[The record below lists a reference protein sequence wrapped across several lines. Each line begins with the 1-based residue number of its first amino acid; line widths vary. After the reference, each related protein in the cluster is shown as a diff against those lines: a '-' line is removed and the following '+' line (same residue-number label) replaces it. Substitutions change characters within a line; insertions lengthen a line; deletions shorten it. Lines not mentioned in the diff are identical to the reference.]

1 MKAEPS
7 LEVRQTAVCLI
18 VVAVALV
25 VVGVVSGTLG
35 RHIVQA
41 VPVVIVVGLVL
52 RWPAAGAWAA
62 VGVFLVWLAV
72 MAAIWAYLLGLSDIA
87 SGTYT
92 NFEVFLTIAI
102 AGCSAHGVQRG
113 VQAGRRLKLWR
124 VAAMLAS
131 GLGAQAA
138 AVALSLE
145 VFG

>member
-18 VVAVALV
+18 VVTVALI
-25 VVGVVSGTLG
+25 VVGVVSDTLG

-41 VPVVIVVGLVL
+41 VPVVVTVGLVL
-52 RWPAAGAWAA
+52 RWPATGAWAA

-72 MAAIWAYLLGLSDIA
+72 MAAIWAYLLGLSEIV

-92 NFEVFLTIAI
+92 NFEVFLTIVI
-102 AGCSAHGVQRG
+102 AGCSAHGAQRG
-113 VQAGRRLKLWR
+113 VQAGRGLKLWMMA
-124 VAAMLAS
+124 VPLAG

-138 AVALSLE
+138 TLALSIE